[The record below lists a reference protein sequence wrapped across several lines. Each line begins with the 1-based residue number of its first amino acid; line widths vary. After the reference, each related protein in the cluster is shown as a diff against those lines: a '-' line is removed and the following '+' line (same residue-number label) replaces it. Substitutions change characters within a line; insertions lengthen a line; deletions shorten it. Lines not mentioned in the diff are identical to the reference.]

1 MQEDNFE
8 STLRYAVALSP
19 RTRLL
24 VRAGGNF
31 SSSKGSSG
39 LAVQMGALVYILMDT
54 VPLKEHSSF

>member
-8 STLRYAVALSP
+8 STLRHAVALSP

-31 SSSKGSSG
+31 SSGKGSSG